1 VEVDAD
7 RPDGPAVTRSGGRS
21 RLLPVL
27 LALLLVLPV
36 VAAAALWR
44 WQAAELG
51 TAEDGRS
58 EDEAAVTA
66 ATRETLAWAS
76 VDWRKAD
83 EYVTTVEDGAT
94 GAFLSQFQDSEPA
107 LRQLLASN
115 RSVQVPT
122 IPKDGAGLLERSG
135 DEARVLIAM
144 DATVT
149 NKSAKTPQPRQY
161 RLEVTLTKQDGDWL
175 TSGLEF
181 IDART

>member
-1 VEVDAD
+1 MS
-7 RPDGPAVTRSGGRS
+7 RTGKRSS
-21 RLLPVL
+21 LSIIL
-27 LALLLVLPV
+27 LALLLVVPV

-44 WQAAELG
+44 WQSGEL
-51 TAEDGRS
+51 
-58 EDEAAVTA
+58 EAAQDRRVEDQAALTA

-94 GAFLSQFQDSEPA
+94 GAFLSQFQKSEPA
-107 LRQLLASN
+107 LRQLLSTN
-115 RSVQVPT
+115 KSVQVPT
-122 IPKDGAGLLERSG
+122 IPKDGAGLLERDG

-149 NKSAKTPQPRQY
+149 NKSTKTPQPRQY